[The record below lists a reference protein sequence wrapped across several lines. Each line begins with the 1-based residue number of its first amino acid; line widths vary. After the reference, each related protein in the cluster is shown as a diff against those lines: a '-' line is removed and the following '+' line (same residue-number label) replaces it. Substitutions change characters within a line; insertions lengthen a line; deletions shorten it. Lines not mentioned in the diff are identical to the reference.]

1 MEDFYQSLADYINQT
16 LSRKAISAR
25 KIDALVREAKRIR
38 QQQGLMGLWNF
49 ASQLPARF
57 FTESRNRAFKAIS
70 RMVYFYTSL
79 YTDFDS
85 GRCDYTMGSQND
97 GAIYLMIVK

>member
-57 FTESRNRAFKAIS
+57 YRFRNRAFKAIS
-70 RMVYFYTSL
+70 SMVTFTRH
-79 YTDFDS
+79 FI
-85 GRCDYTMGSQND
+85 QF
-97 GAIYLMIVK
+97 

>member
-57 FTESRNRAFKAIS
+57 FT
-70 RMVYFYTSL
+70 
-79 YTDFDS
+79 DS
-85 GRCDYTMGSQND
+85 EIERLKRSPAWSTFTRHFIQILIREGVITPWEAKMMERY
-97 GAIYLMIVK
+97 I